1 MERRYKKQIDEIE
14 NKISNIAYND
24 EEKYYKNYSS
34 KLMNEY
40 EEWNNMRL
48 LNKNN
53 YNLLNKDDK
62 SLRLEYD
69 ILVSLNIY
77 FIE

>member
-69 ILVSLNIY
+69 ILV
-77 FIE
+77 